1 MDRRARRYSAS
12 LARRLL
18 AGCAIVVV
26 TAGVPT
32 VLVSVGGDPLSG
44 RLAGTIVRFPELVV
58 QRAPLRSAVVAA
70 WVVAVCIAVAWLVW
84 AWMCTCLVVEAR
96 ARRRG
101 LPATRLPAARTLQP
115 IAALLVGSVLALGA
129 LSRPSQLE
137 AGPAGM
143 ARSGR
148 PPSGALVIP
157 LGRAGRGDSQRRTV
171 AGVVAVKRAEARAER
186 RDGQS
191 APPVPVVEDFA
202 LWWSGQAEV
211 HSPAGGPAPGCAVTP
226 TTAPTGAECLMAQ
239 PEVVDRMVGGDE
251 AGAAPPGARADH
263 PAGHARRAGRGAERV
278 HVVGR
283 HETLWSIAEHSL
295 GSALRWPEIASLN
308 YGIVQPDGGAL
319 GTDHWVRAGWRLR
332 LPEAWSVRL
341 AAFNGDVS
349 ATSPG
354 DAGRDRGPGGTA
366 LAAPTGGSAA
376 RSALSGA
383 RSALGGDSTNDLASI
398 LELGAAVG
406 LGAGLSVLVERLRR
420 TQRRRRPSGRLPRVP
435 SATTVALERALGSSR
450 HGDDV
455 ADVVRAVELARA
467 GSATDERRGAQ
478 VGDFEVVAVRVTP
491 DAVAVLPSG
500 GVAGEGRGRV
510 GGSRGGV
517 TLPEPFRPLPE
528 PGWWAVPRIALTS
541 TLGRD
546 RATVR
551 PTVPPVALVT
561 VSVSAAS
568 AALVD
573 LLALG
578 PIYVGGAPALVEAQL
593 CSFVVEL
600 AAAPWGPPL
609 RVVAAG
615 LGSLPAGLPGVD
627 VVADTSAV
635 LGEIEVASRAGQE
648 RREGRPAGGARDRT
662 DAITP
667 APLVVVCGHG
677 CPERDVEQIV
687 RFSLMVGGGT
697 TAVVAAEPRPD
708 RAGPVLVPG
717 EPACS
722 GDEHGVRHVLVGDA
736 ASFVSPWPFPAASRV
751 DVADEGVS
759 GAVHGQGCRSSFE
772 RPAGLAPKDA
782 EALGELVR
790 VANGDAVAAEAMPY
804 RALTMPL
811 PRWYAATTGVRT
823 DGAGDVGTTA
833 HTAPAASSE
842 AVVAAPPPSGPATAP
857 LAPVAEAPS
866 PLASPSAPSPPAPP
880 SAPSPPAPPSAP
892 SPPAPPSPLPA
903 RLQPK
908 LCEDDAEIEV
918 LVLGPVEIRGA
929 ARPFARAWARELVV
943 YLAMHERGA
952 TTDVWTTALWPERA
966 PAPSS
971 LHSTASVARRALGVA
986 RDGLDHLPKSQGRL
1000 RLRPTVGTDWARF
1013 VRLAEDE
1020 DPDVWVAALDLVRG
1034 RPFDGLRASDWTIL
1048 EGIAPAIEA
1057 SVVDVAGRCSAAALE
1072 RGDARRSSWAA
1083 RQGLK
1088 VSPYDERLYRMLMR
1102 AADLAGNVAGV
1113 EAVMAELLTLVADD
1127 VEPCDSVH
1135 PATVALY
1142 RQLTRRSQLP
1152 RAAAGA

>member
-1 MDRRARRYSAS
+1 MDRRAPRYSAS

-44 RLAGTIVRFPELVV
+44 RLAGTIVRLPELVV

-211 HSPAGGPAPGCAVTP
+211 HSPADEPAPGVAATSTTTP
-226 TTAPTGAECLMAQ
+226 AGAECLMAQ
-239 PEVVDRMVGGDE
+239 PEVVDRIVGGDE
-251 AGAAPPGARADH
+251 VGAAPPGARADH

-332 LPEAWSVRL
+332 LPEARSVRL

-349 ATSPG
+349 ATGPG

-366 LAAPTGGSAA
+366 LAAPTEGSAA
-376 RSALSGA
+376 S
-383 RSALGGDSTNDLASI
+383 SALGGDSTNDLASI

-467 GSATDERRGAQ
+467 GSVTDERRGAQ

-491 DAVAVLPSG
+491 DEVAVLPSG
-500 GVAGEGRGRV
+500 GVACEGRGRV

-528 PGWWAVPRIALTS
+528 PGWWAVPRMALTS
-541 TLGRD
+541 TAGRD

-697 TAVVAAEPRPD
+697 TAVVAAEPRPG

-833 HTAPAASSE
+833 HAAPAASSE

-866 PLASPSAPSPPAPP
+866 C
-880 SAPSPPAPPSAP
+880 
-892 SPPAPPSPLPA
+892 PAPPSPPPA

-908 LCEDDAEIEV
+908 LREDDAEIEV

>member
-1 MDRRARRYSAS
+1 MDRRAPRYSAS

-44 RLAGTIVRFPELVV
+44 RLAGTIVRLPELVV

-211 HSPAGGPAPGCAVTP
+211 HSPADELAPGCAVTSP
-226 TTAPTGAECLMAQ
+226 TTPTGAECLMTQ
-239 PEVVDRMVGGDE
+239 PEVVDRIVGGDE
-251 AGAAPPGARADH
+251 VGAAPPGARADH

-332 LPEAWSVRL
+332 LPEARSVRL
-341 AAFNGDVS
+341 VAFNGDVS
-349 ATSPG
+349 ATGPG

-366 LAAPTGGSAA
+366 LAAPTEGSAA
-376 RSALSGA
+376 S
-383 RSALGGDSTNDLASI
+383 SALGGDSTNDLASI
-398 LELGAAVG
+398 LELGVAVG

-420 TQRRRRPSGRLPRVP
+420 AQRRRRPSGRLPRVP
-435 SATTVALERALGSSR
+435 SATAVALERALGSSR

-478 VGDFEVVAVRVTP
+478 VGDLEVVAVRVTP
-491 DAVAVLPSG
+491 DEVAVLPSG
-500 GVAGEGRGRV
+500 GVACDGRGRV

-517 TLPEPFRPLPE
+517 TLPEPFRPLAE
-528 PGWWAVPRIALTS
+528 PGWWAVPRMALTS
-541 TLGRD
+541 TVGRD

-648 RREGRPAGGARDRT
+648 RRGGRPAGGARDRT

-736 ASFVSPWPFPAASRV
+736 ASFVSPWPFPALSRV

-759 GAVHGQGCRSSFE
+759 GAVHGQGRRSSIE
-772 RPAGLAPKDA
+772 RTAGLAPKDA

-833 HTAPAASSE
+833 HAAPAASSE

-866 PLASPSAPSPPAPP
+866 CPVAPSAPSY
-880 SAPSPPAPPSAP
+880 
-892 SPPAPPSPLPA
+892 PAPPSPLPA

-908 LCEDDAEIEV
+908 LREDDAEIEV

-1020 DPDVWVAALDLVRG
+1020 DPDAWVAALDLVRG